1 MKNILIA
8 AAIVGAVVA
17 GAIIYM
23 TNYTGASNEL
33 EDAADDVGDAAHDA
47 LNTMNKSIHKIERK
61 TDPVLN

>member
-8 AAIVGAVVA
+8 ATIVGVVIA

-23 TNYTGASNEL
+23 TNFAGPSNQL
-33 EDAADDVGDAAHDA
+33 EDAAEDVGDAADSA
-47 LNTMNKSIHKIERK
+47 LSTMNRNIRKVERR